1 MSKQHK
7 FDDFVKEYIGSVTL
21 FARATCSNSSI
32 IDDVVQETFIRAW
45 KYFPTLKAE
54 SSTKSWL
61 MRICRNVIND
71 VAPKWQRNSIAE
83 VDYRADLN
91 DAYSQSDL
99 MQLMDELTLEHRQVL
114 VLCGL
119 LGYDYEIAAE
129 VLDIPIGTV
138 RSRLARA
145 RSAMQELVSQSESE
159 MQIGIA

>member
-1 MSKQHK
+1 MSKQHT

-21 FARATCSNSSI
+21 FARATCSNRSI

-54 SSTKSWL
+54 SSAKSWL

-119 LGYDYEIAAE
+119 LGYDYEIVAE